1 MRLEKIE
8 PLMGRCMDSKT
19 IGHPKRCR
27 ARKNPPAKPEA
38 RKSKRRPD
46 QTASDDDVKWNC
58 FTFRAGVNDA
68 PRPCVSEPLTRSG
81 APIISTFP
89 GASNSR
95 RLWLKRKLRTGYWI
109 FPFSM
114 NQTPSRVK
122 PVNSAL
128 LGSKLRIYQKRL
140 TNRPHWA

>member
-1 MRLEKIE
+1 
-8 PLMGRCMDSKT
+8 MGHKT
-19 IGHPKRCR
+19 IGHPNGCG
-27 ARKNPPAKPEA
+27 ARKNPPATPDA
-38 RKSKRRPD
+38 SKSKRWPGFRRPD

-68 PRPCVSEPLTRSG
+68 PRPCVSEPLTRSV
-81 APIISTFP
+81 APIISRFP

-95 RLWLKRKLRTGYWI
+95 RLWLKRNLRTVYWI